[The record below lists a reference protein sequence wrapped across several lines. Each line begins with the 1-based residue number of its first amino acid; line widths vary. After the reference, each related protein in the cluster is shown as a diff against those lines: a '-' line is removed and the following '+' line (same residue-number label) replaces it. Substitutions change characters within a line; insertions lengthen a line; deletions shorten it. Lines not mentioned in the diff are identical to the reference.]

1 MRRPRLLDLVLYAV
15 ARLQFKARISATRN
29 TILDFDARIEP
40 GSQVVDSKI
49 GRHSFCGYDC
59 IILNAEIGSFCSI
72 SRDVCIGGDAHPL
85 HFVSTSPAFLSH
97 RDSVKAKFS
106 RHEFAHLPRTTI
118 GHDVWIGYRS
128 TIKSGVTIGTGA
140 VIGMGAVVTRD
151 VAPYSI
157 VGGNPARE
165 IRKRFEPHIA
175 DALLRSEWWEF
186 DDERLKSAAVLF
198 GHPEAFLREEG
209 LL

>member
-1 MRRPRLLDLVLYAV
+1 MPTPRLLDHVLYAV
-15 ARLQFKARISATRN
+15 SRLQLRARISAIRN
-29 TILDFDARIEP
+29 TTLDFDAKVEA
-40 GSQVVDSKI
+40 GSQVVDSNI
-49 GRHSFCGYDC
+49 GRHSFCGYGC

-97 RDSVKAKFS
+97 RDSVKTKFS
-106 RHEFAHLPRTTI
+106 KHEFSHLPRTTI

-140 VIGMGAVVTRD
+140 VIGMGAVVTKD
-151 VAPYSI
+151 VAPYSL

-165 IRKRFEPHIA
+165 IRGRFAPHIA
-175 DALLRSEWWEF
+175 AALLRSKWWEF
-186 DDERLKSAAVLF
+186 DDERLKSAAALF
-198 GHPEAFLREEG
+198 VDPEAFLREEG